1 MEAVAATV
9 FTATLV
15 RRETQGG
22 KEDPTPD
29 RRNLLEARENVVA
42 FEFRRDNSHPYS
54 NLQTAVVPND
64 NEISSTLPFIQ
75 TLLAV
80 FLINQNYSNPLE
92 ELI

>member
-1 MEAVAATV
+1 MEVVAATV

-54 NLQTAVVPND
+54 NL
-64 NEISSTLPFIQ
+64 
-75 TLLAV
+75 
-80 FLINQNYSNPLE
+80 
-92 ELI
+92 